1 MFPHISANYSPDVA
15 ANPHPLWHDIC
26 PPRPYPVQLSNL
38 GSKLML
44 NASLPQQYK
53 SSVAYDL
60 SLLWVKL
67 DILYAQ
73 PQTPPSHLTHCLI
86 SLPLH
91 TVLVKSSDSLPDP
104 IPLFFYPILPLPLS
118 NFNCPG
124 KVMVGPQGTKHQFII
139 NVTEEGLQEALGS
152 LIWEAMTESVW
163 SSCFSQADS
172 EGLCACMS
180 ACAIHQ
186 NNGGSLFLTQANL
199 CLHHP
204 GHLYHT
210 HIWYILSLF
219 TALECRQ
226 QVSFSSE
233 RAVCVIE
240 EPRRVLCAVPPSRG
254 CRGSSWNW

>member
-1 MFPHISANYSPDVA
+1 
-15 ANPHPLWHDIC
+15 
-26 PPRPYPVQLSNL
+26 
-38 GSKLML
+38 
-44 NASLPQQYK
+44 
-53 SSVAYDL
+53 
-60 SLLWVKL
+60 
-67 DILYAQ
+67 
-73 PQTPPSHLTHCLI
+73 
-86 SLPLH
+86 
-91 TVLVKSSDSLPDP
+91 
-104 IPLFFYPILPLPLS
+104 
-118 NFNCPG
+118 
-124 KVMVGPQGTKHQFII
+124 MVGPQGTKHQFII

-254 CRGSSWNW
+254 CRGSSWKWWVWRRNYWRRGGTRTPARPGVRLGAMHVKTWQIQF